1 MTRLMTALRGPIPE
15 LPGERLHRA
24 RVPRLDSSLVTR
36 EERID
41 GELSVGVFHRTE
53 NSYFRFP
60 QAMWTLAQLFDGTRS
75 TEEIAQLYE
84 QRTGSPIA
92 VDDVRTFAA
101 HLEAGNFWHRTLQ
114 DRTFAQ
120 YRKLHAKP
128 EELRRTRNDFDGI
141 TFSALDPDR
150 YLAWLDQ
157 RIGRF
162 VYSSWCVCC
171 VLVLFLFEAAVL
183 VQKWH
188 VIRPDLLLLFSFK
201 KITFAGLLR
210 FQLLTLLIS
219 LLHESAHGLTCK
231 HYGGQVRK
239 MGFMLI
245 YYMPAA
251 FVDITESWVQ
261 PRKLSRIA
269 AIIAG
274 SWIELIL
281 CGVAMVVWL
290 NTQPG
295 NWIHGLSYEIV
306 LINSITKVAI
316 NLNPLAKL
324 DGYYLLT
331 ELIGIPDLKERS
343 TGFLSAW
350 VESRVLRL
358 PVELPAVARV
368 WVPYFVLYAILSGL
382 FGYFL
387 FSLVVRVSYSAFS
400 RILGDFAIVPATVI
414 AFALFRPQLKSLWSV
429 LCRVWQQRVRSPR
442 TSLPL
447 AIVALLLLVV
457 SALPVFR
464 DRERAIFV
472 IEPARSTDLHAV
484 ADGVV
489 QAVMVRE
496 GERVHSEQPLL
507 TLTSRTVEA
516 LHSSAAAQSD
526 SARFQSF
533 DAQMAHRSPGT
544 ASADRQAAL
553 RSEEL
558 SQVTQ
563 AQLVLRAPSEGV
575 VLTRDPV
582 ALLNQSVGSGQTLL
596 NLALSQSRVA
606 RVYVPASALDR
617 LTPTSEVSLLAP
629 GRLRVIHRRL
639 PPLGSAP
646 VKLPPG
652 LIEDQVYQGIALPA
666 FYPVRISLDQV
677 GDDLPFGMQG
687 DAILFGARRSF
698 LQRAF
703 GVAMNLIR
711 AHVW

>member
-1 MTRLMTALRGPIPE
+1 MTRLMIALQDPIPE

-24 RVPRLDSSLVTR
+24 RVPRLDSFLVTR
-36 EERID
+36 EEWID

-60 QAMWTLAQLFDGTRS
+60 QAMWTLAQLFDGVRS
-75 TEEIAQLYE
+75 MEEIALLYQ

-92 VDDVRTFAA
+92 VDDVQAFAE
-101 HLEAGNFWHRTLQ
+101 HLEAGSFWHRSLQ

-120 YRKLHAKP
+120 YRKLRTKP
-128 EELRRTRNDFDGI
+128 ENLRQTRNDFDGI

-150 YLAWLDQ
+150 YLSWLD
-157 RIGRF
+157 RCIGRF
-162 VYSSWCVCC
+162 IYSYWFVCC
-171 VLVLFLFEAAVL
+171 VLLLFLFEAAVFM
-183 VQKWH
+183 QKWH
-188 VIRPDLLLLFSFK
+188 IIRPDLLLLFSFK
-201 KITFAGLLR
+201 QITFAGLMR

-219 LLHESAHGLTCK
+219 FLHESAHGLTCK

-261 PRKLSRIA
+261 PRRLSRIA
-269 AIIAG
+269 AIVAG

-281 CGVAMVVWL
+281 CGIAMLVWL

-295 NWIHGLSYEIV
+295 NWIHDLSYEIV

-343 TGFLSAW
+343 TGFLTAW
-350 VESRVLRL
+350 VQSRVLRL
-358 PVELPAVARV
+358 PVELPAVART
-368 WVPYFVLYAILSGL
+368 WVPWFVLYATLSGL

-387 FSLVVRVSYSAFS
+387 YSLIVRVAYSALS
-400 RILGDFAIVPATVI
+400 RFFGELAVVPAAALGI
-414 AFALFRPQLKSLWSV
+414 ALFLPQLKALSSV
-429 LCRVWQQRVRSPR
+429 LRRVWHEHVRSPR
-442 TSLPL
+442 KFRPPAIL
-447 AIVALLLLVV
+447 AFLLLVV
-457 SALPVFR
+457 AALPIFR

-472 IEPARSTDLHAV
+472 IEPARSIDLHAV

-496 GERVHSEQPLL
+496 GEKVQSGQPLL
-507 TLTSRTVEA
+507 TLTSRTVDA
-516 LHSSAAAQSD
+516 LHSSAAAQAD
-526 SARFQSF
+526 AARFQSF
-533 DAQMAHRSPGT
+533 DAQLAYKSPGT
-544 ASADRQAAL
+544 ASADRQAAM

-558 SQVTQ
+558 AQVTQ

-575 VLTRDPV
+575 VLTHDPV
-582 ALLNQSVGSGQTLL
+582 ALLNQSVGSGQTLM
-596 NLALSQSRVA
+596 NLALSQARVA
-606 RVYVPASALDR
+606 RVFVPASALDR
-617 LTPTSEVSLLAP
+617 LTPTSEVALLPP
-629 GRLRVIHRRL
+629 GRLRVIHRGL
-639 PPLGSAP
+639 PPLGSAQ

-652 LIEDQVYQGIALPA
+652 LIADQVYQGIELPT
-666 FYPVRISLDQV
+666 FYPVRLSLDEV
-677 GDDLPFGMQG
+677 GDDLPFGMRG

-698 LQRAF
+698 LQWVVDGAL
-703 GVAMNLIR
+703 NILR